1 MTIKSTSFGNRDPH
15 ELVRS
20 GRRFVIVGALFLVSS
35 VAVVA
40 IPLIRLVLLALSGT
54 TLVQYAGFML
64 GAQLMVHTIFFVILA
79 IPAAFLIQ
87 QGRKRIRAGSI

>member
-20 GRRFVIVGALFLVSS
+20 GRKFVIVGGLLLAFGMS
-35 VAVVA
+35 VVA
-40 IPLIRLVLLALSGT
+40 IPLLRIVLLVISGT

-64 GAQLMVHTIFFVILA
+64 EAQLIVHMIFFVILA
-79 IPAAFLIQ
+79 VPAAFLIQ
-87 QGRKRIRAGSI
+87 QGRKRIRAGST